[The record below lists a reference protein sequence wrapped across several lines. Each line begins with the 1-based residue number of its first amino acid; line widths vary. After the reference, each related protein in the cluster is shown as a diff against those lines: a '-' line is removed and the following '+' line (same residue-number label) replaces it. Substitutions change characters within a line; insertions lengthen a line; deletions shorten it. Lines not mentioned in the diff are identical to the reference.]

1 METRNPYLIPIS
13 ILLAG
18 AIIGGA
24 VLLKDRGPSVA
35 TNEPSAPAVPAS
47 FAPIAASDHILGNPN
62 ASVKLIEYSDMECPY
77 CKRFH
82 TTLKTL
88 MSEYGTKGELAWVYR
103 HFPLDIHPKAQEE
116 AHAAECVG
124 ELGGTE
130 KFWQFLDRIYEI
142 TPSNNGLDLTL
153 LEKTAVEAG
162 VNAEAFKTCQAS
174 GKYKQKIALQL
185 EDAINSGGRGT
196 PWSILITKS
205 GKAVSVDG
213 ALPYEDMKAA
223 IADALKN

>member
-1 METRNPYLIPIS
+1 MEQRNPYLIPIS
-13 ILLAG
+13 IVVAGVIIAG
-18 AIIGGA
+18 AIFINGRSGT
-24 VLLKDRGPSVA
+24 VA
-35 TNEPSAPAVPAS
+35 TNEPTTPTTPAS

-62 ASVKLIEYSDMECPY
+62 ATVKIIEYSDMECPY

-88 MSEYGTKGELAWVYR
+88 MDEYGKDGRLAWVYR

-116 AHAAECVG
+116 AHAAECVN
-124 ELGGTE
+124 ELGGPE

-153 LEKTAVEAG
+153 LEKTAVEFG
-162 VNAEAFKTCQAS
+162 INADAFKSCQAS
-174 GKYKQKIALQL
+174 GKYKEKIAAQT

-205 GKAVSVDG
+205 GQAISVDG
-213 ALPYEDMKAA
+213 ALPYDDLKAG
-223 IADALKN
+223 IEQALKN